1 MKLNRYIVLSLLCSS
16 AFFAQAQT
24 YSNQFGQN
32 RIQYKNFDWYYY
44 STTNFDIYYYEGGGD
59 YAKQTIDFLEEEF
72 NRLTDLLGYAPY
84 AKTKIFLYNSI
95 HDLQQSNKGIEG
107 ATFTIGGRTDFIKLQ
122 MEVAH
127 PGSVTKFKEE
137 LIYRLAR
144 ILIEDMMFGGSLAEI
159 FQSSYLLN
167 LPKWFIDGAARYLAY
182 GWSIEM
188 DDHIRDYLGH
198 KRVKKTHQD
207 RR

>member
-1 MKLNRYIVLSLLCSS
+1 MKLNRLIVLSLFLTGSYVS
-16 AFFAQAQT
+16 VAQT
-24 YSNQFGQN
+24 YSNEFGQN
-32 RIQYKNFDWYYY
+32 RIQYKNFEWLYY
-44 STTNFDIYYYEGGGD
+44 STTNFDIYYYSGGGD

-127 PGSVTKFKEE
+127 PGSVAKFKEE
-137 LIYRLAR
+137 LIYRLSR
-144 ILIEDMMFGGSLAEI
+144 ILIEDMI
-159 FQSSYLLN
+159 Y
-167 LPKWFIDGAARYLAY
+167 
-182 GWSIEM
+182 
-188 DDHIRDYLGH
+188 
-198 KRVKKTHQD
+198 
-207 RR
+207 